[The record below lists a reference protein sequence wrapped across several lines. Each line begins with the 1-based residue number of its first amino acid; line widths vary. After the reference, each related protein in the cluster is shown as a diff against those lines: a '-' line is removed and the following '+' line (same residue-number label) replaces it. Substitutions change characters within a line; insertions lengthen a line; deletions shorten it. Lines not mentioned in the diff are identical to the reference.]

1 MSCASAAS
9 HLACNQCDVRSVSQW
24 LSIALAAQDES
35 LQPGRVSICSYV
47 CVFVCVCACV
57 WILARVWWCQEGKRW
72 RIITLY
78 IVFISLS
85 ILSFILKFLY
95 FQFLPFFVIVQTLL
109 PVFKI
114 AIFSC
119 DTSGILLSNIM
130 TVNLTF
136 DAI

>member
-1 MSCASAAS
+1 MEDYYLVYCIYIPEY
-9 HLACNQCDVRSVSQW
+9 SV
-24 LSIALAAQDES
+24 I
-35 LQPGRVSICSYV
+35 
-47 CVFVCVCACV
+47 F
-57 WILARVWWCQEGKRW
+57 
-72 RIITLY
+72 
-78 IVFISLS
+78 
-85 ILSFILKFLY
+85 KFLY

-119 DTSGILLSNIM
+119 DTSGILSSNIM